1 MHIVPQGCSEQ
12 VGSRKKC
19 NKCECMWTL
28 SLQGILMSGQKVV
41 DMDVP
46 ENGLSEVL
54 RLFIKSRS
62 GHEEEVGLSE
72 RYLFIYL
79 L

>member
-1 MHIVPQGCSEQ
+1 MWFVLEQG
-12 VGSRKKC
+12 V
-19 NKCECMWTL
+19 
-28 SLQGILMSGQKVV
+28 LMYGQKVV

-46 ENGLSEVL
+46 ENGISEVL

-72 RYLFIYL
+72 SRCLFL
-79 L
+79 VLVVWLHSEM

>member
-1 MHIVPQGCSEQ
+1 
-12 VGSRKKC
+12 
-19 NKCECMWTL
+19 
-28 SLQGILMSGQKVV
+28 MSGQKVV

-62 GHEEEVGLSE
+62 GHEEEVGVILVVLFYSE
-72 RYLFIYL
+72 VLTPE
-79 L
+79 

>member
-1 MHIVPQGCSEQ
+1 
-12 VGSRKKC
+12 
-19 NKCECMWTL
+19 
-28 SLQGILMSGQKVV
+28 MSGQKVV

-62 GHEEEVGLSE
+62 GHEEEVDLSE
-72 RYLFIYL
+72 GYLLYLFGYLFIINVVREVHR
-79 L
+79 